1 MSAKK
6 AARRPALG
14 TENISKLL
22 FSFAG
27 PSIIAMLVGALYN
40 IVDQF
45 FIGQS
50 IGALGNAATN
60 VAFPL
65 TTSCIAITL
74 LFGIGGA
81 SAFNLKM
88 GEGDKEQAASYMGN
102 AVVMLFASGV
112 VLSVLVLSFLSPLLR
127 FFGSPDNVLGY
138 ALTYTSIT
146 AYGFPFLI
154 FANGAGHLIRAD
166 GSPRYM
172 MFCNLSG
179 AILNTILDAWFIFG
193 LGLGMAGAAW
203 ATVAGQVLSAV
214 LGFLYLRKTRS
225 VKLTLNELKLKG
237 SNVMRIATL
246 GTSSFINQIAMMVVQ
261 VVMNQSLTY
270 YGALSSYGAAIP
282 LACVGIITKVNMIFF
297 SICIGIAQGTQPIA
311 GFNYGAKNYRRCQQ
325 VLKLALTWASI
336 ASVIAFAVFQL
347 FPRQIIGLF
356 GNEGEEYFNFAINY
370 FRIFLFA
377 TFVNGLQPVAST
389 FFTAIGKPKK
399 GIFLSLTRQIL
410 FLLPLIVILPLSMGI
425 DGIMYAGPAADFAA
439 AAVAFVMIVREYKKL
454 SEQALALENV

>member
-102 AVVMLFASGV
+102 AAVMLFASGV
-112 VLSVLVLSFLSPLLR
+112 VLSVLVLSFLTPLLR

-138 ALTYTSIT
+138 AHTYTSIT

-425 DGIMYAGPAADFAA
+425 DGIMYAGPVADFAA